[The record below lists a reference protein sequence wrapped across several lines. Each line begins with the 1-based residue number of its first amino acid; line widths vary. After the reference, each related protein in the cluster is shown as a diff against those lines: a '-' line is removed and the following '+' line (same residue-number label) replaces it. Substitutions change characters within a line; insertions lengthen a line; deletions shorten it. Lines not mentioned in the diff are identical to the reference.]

1 MRGRA
6 PLRSTS
12 FDTLPNLRLG
22 RFTIKPY
29 ENHAIGFTIARVR
42 SAKPDTGF
50 QMQFDSTRHAA
61 IARIIFVLVLLT
73 PLLMGCATNN
83 GNAKQ
88 LTLAVN
94 SGVEGDALK
103 QAALDYEAE
112 TGVHINIA
120 EFPYANLFE
129 KELIDLNSKTGAYD
143 LIMLD
148 DPWFPKFAS
157 TESLTDLKPFYEKR
171 GQSGPDDDFVA
182 TSLALCRLPY
192 KSGTLF
198 ALPYVGNSQ
207 LFFYRKD
214 IFQKHGLKAPTT
226 WDEVLAA
233 AKIINERE
241 TTGAPGGGKMYGYV
255 MRAAQGNA
263 AVADFM
269 PIFWAFGAEMFDA
282 SGKPTVNSTEGI
294 VALKTM
300 IELGK
305 YSPPGYASFNADEVS
320 AHLLQGTAAMSIN
333 WPAWISAFNDPAR
346 SKVQGKM
353 EFTVMPG
360 AKNPGRAEIGNWLIA
375 IPRES
380 KNAEAAFDFL
390 LWATKREQMKSSALR
405 GNPPTRRSV
414 FTDPEL
420 VAKFPSYV
428 PQFLSLEKSLPRPRT
443 PQWNEIENAFGIF
456 LSKANSGELSAED
469 AMNQANA
476 EIAKII
482 ERSK

>member
-1 MRGRA
+1 MKKA
-6 PLRSTS
+6 CLSSIVTV
-12 FDTLPNLRLG
+12 F
-22 RFTIKPY
+22 
-29 ENHAIGFTIARVR
+29 IA
-42 SAKPDTGF
+42 
-50 QMQFDSTRHAA
+50 
-61 IARIIFVLVLLT
+61 LVLT
-73 PLLMGCATNN
+73 IFPLSGCSGT
-83 GNAKQ
+83 GDGAKQ

-103 QAALDYEAE
+103 QAARDYEAQ

-129 KELIDLNSKTGAYD
+129 KELVDLNAKTGAYD

-148 DPWFPKFAS
+148 DPWFPRFAS
-157 TESLTDLKPFYEKR
+157 ADVLTDLKPFYEKR
-171 GQSGPDDDFVA
+171 GQAGPDDDFVPN
-182 TSLALCRLPY
+182 SLSLCRHPY
-192 KSGTLF
+192 QTGALY

-214 IFQKHGLKAPTT
+214 VFQKHALKEPAT

-233 AKIINERE
+233 TKIIHERE
-241 TTGAPGGGKMYGYV
+241 AAGAPGGGKMYGYV

-282 SGKPTVNSTEGI
+282 SGKPTVNSAEGI
-294 VALKTM
+294 AALKFM
-300 IELGK
+300 LELGK
-305 YSPPGYASFNADEVS
+305 YAPPGYASFNADDVS

-333 WPAWISAFNDPAR
+333 WPAWISSFSDPAK
-346 SKVQGKM
+346 SKVTGQM
-353 EFTVMPG
+353 AFTVMPG

-375 IPRES
+375 IPRDA

-390 LWATKREQMKSSALR
+390 VWATSREQMKQSAAR
-405 GNPPTRRSV
+405 GNPPTRKSI
-414 FTDPEL
+414 FNDAEM
-420 VAKFPSYV
+420 VAKFSAYPS
-428 PQFLSLEKSLPRPRT
+428 QLRSLDNSRPRPRT
-443 PQWNEIENAFGIF
+443 PLWNEIENSFGIF

-476 EIAKII
+476 EIVKII
-482 ERSK
+482 ERGK